1 MLGDSMITLPPE
13 VAAKVLATLVT
24 ENERLTKE
32 NEAVGR
38 YRAFENEM
46 LAKAMRAMEE
56 VREIH
61 HWIRKLDGS
70 ESCAN
75 CGGSYPCYTVKA
87 LNQGEDEAP
96 HVDL

>member
-13 VAAKVLATLVT
+13 VASKVLATLVE
-24 ENERLTKE
+24 ENERVTKQL
-32 NEAVGR
+32 EAVSR
-38 YRAFENEM
+38 YREFENEY
-46 LAKAMRAMEE
+46 LTKAMRAMEE

-70 ESCAN
+70 ESCSN
-75 CGGSYPCYTVKA
+75 CGGSFPCSTIKA

-96 HVDL
+96 HVDH